1 MRIARVLALFA
12 VTALLTA
19 PARSR
24 MMSPAVQQD
33 ILAWRIAVV
42 SCHQQHPGEASIAEP
57 AQLRTLRKPAFL
69 GGMAMLFYCLRV
81 HGIGALKFARAGA
94 AIHDPLSQF
103 VLGELYS
110 NGRPGT
116 GVATD
121 PAKSFAH
128 FMLSARQG
136 LPFGSFAAGLDLVQ
150 GSGAPR
156 NPPAGAAWIRRA
168 AVQGLPAAMRVM
180 GVLYLHGVGVP
191 PNHKVAVSWIKRAA
205 AAGDQPSRQW
215 LAAQHA
221 PAAASVSPSTP
232 TSPAGRPSAPSESI
246 AASTPADHQQALQQ
260 LQQFW
265 TLYFNASHARI
276 MDFGAPALVEPV
288 GFGGRP

>member
-1 MRIARVLALFA
+1 VRITGVISAFSLGV
-12 VTALLTA
+12 LLTI

-24 MMSPAVQQD
+24 AMTPAVQQD
-33 ILAWRIAVV
+33 MLAWRIAVV
-42 SCHQQHPGEASIAEP
+42 SCHQQHPGEASITHP
-57 AQLRTLRKPAFL
+57 AQLRTLHKPAFL

-81 HGIGALKFARAGA
+81 HGIGTLRFARMGA
-94 AIHDPLSQF
+94 EIHDPLSQF
-103 VLGELYS
+103 VLGALYA

-121 PAKSFAH
+121 PAKSFAY

-136 LPFGSFAAGLDLVQ
+136 LPFGNFAAGLDLVQ
-150 GSGAPR
+150 GSGTSPDPR
-156 NPPAGAAWIRRA
+156 AGAAWIRRA
-168 AVQGLPAAMRVM
+168 AVQGLPVAMRTM
-180 GVLYLHGVGVP
+180 GTLYLHGTGVP
-191 PNHKVAVSWIKRAA
+191 RNQQLADAWIKRAA
-205 AAGDQPSRQW
+205 AAGDQPSKQW

-221 PAAASVSPSTP
+221 PAAASGSPSTP
-232 TSPAGRPSAPSESI
+232 PSAAGQPSALSESI
-246 AASTPADHQQALQQ
+246 AASTPADHQQELQQ

-276 MDFGAPALVEPV
+276 VDFGAPALVEPV